1 MRIVAQIPLVL
12 LVGVAAAGA
21 EEFDP
26 TSLDLAALIECRA
39 DVPAYNGL
47 AFWLSGEAGAAEK
60 LGWKEVPAGNPFLR
74 QYELPATVRVFGYE
88 TASIV
93 FTATGPLAALDG
105 VSAPDLARE
114 LGISP
119 EVATP
124 EKFLGEKIVVESS
137 EEADGMTFSTRI
149 GLNVSTV
156 DSHPGKVLAGCSYA
170 LDVN

>member
-12 LVGVAAAGA
+12 LMGAAVAGA

-26 TSLDLAALIECRA
+26 AWFDLAALIECRA

-47 AFWLSGEAGAAEK
+47 AFWLSGEPGAPAK
-60 LGWKEVPAGNPFLR
+60 LGWKDVPAGNPFLR
-74 QYELPATVRVFGYE
+74 QYELPATVGVFGYE
-88 TASIV
+88 TSSIV
-93 FTATGPLAALDG
+93 FTATGPMAVLDG

-114 LGISP
+114 LGIAP

-149 GLNVSTV
+149 ALNVSTV